1 MVTKTDDETAE
12 TPEATTAGTAEA
24 AAETPETP
32 ETPKTSKAPKTIEV
46 TKDADTADTADT
58 TDAIEATD
66 GTEADADLYDGPFAP
81 AEAVENS
88 SGAGQGAGAVVSA
101 ALGVVALSG
110 SWVATVASARESLIG
125 QLQTSQGASVAKQV
139 SEVYGDSWH
148 ATALVGGAFALL
160 ALIVGAVVLARP
172 AFGAP
177 GRPQAVWIKSV
188 AWAGVSLGALGL
200 LLAVAKYTDIL
211 MALPSASS

>member
-1 MVTKTDDETAE
+1 MVTKTDDETVETPDTAE
-12 TPEATTAGTAEA
+12 TPEATTADAPEA
-24 AAETPETP
+24 AGTPEVTQ
-32 ETPKTSKAPKTIEV
+32 V
-46 TKDADTADTADT
+46 TKETDT
-58 TDAIEATD
+58 TDAAEVTD
-66 GTEADADLYDGPFAP
+66 GTDADLDDEPFAS
-81 AEAVENS
+81 AEPVENS
-88 SGAGQGAGAVVSA
+88 SGVGQGAGAVVSA

-148 ATALVGGAFALL
+148 ATALVGGVFALL
-160 ALIVGAVVLARP
+160 ALIVAAVVLARP

-188 AWAGVSLGALGL
+188 AWAGFSLGALGL
-200 LLAVAKYTDIL
+200 ILAVAKYTDVL

>member
-1 MVTKTDDETAE
+1 MVTKTDDETTE
-12 TPEATTAGTAEA
+12 TPESTTADAAEA
-24 AAETPETP
+24 AAETPEV
-32 ETPKTSKAPKTIEV
+32 SEV
-46 TKDADTADTADT
+46 TKEAEGTDAADTPVG
-58 TDAIEATD
+58 TD
-66 GTEADADLYDGPFAP
+66 ADADLDDEPFASAAP
-81 AEAVENS
+81 VEDS

-125 QLQTSQGASVAKQV
+125 QLQTSQSASVAKQV

-148 ATALVGGAFALL
+148 ATALVGGLFALL

-188 AWAGVSLGALGL
+188 AWAGVSLGILGL

-211 MALPSASS
+211 MSLPSTSS

>member
-1 MVTKTDDETAE
+1 MVTKTDDETTE
-12 TPEATTAGTAEA
+12 TPESTTADAAEA
-24 AAETPETP
+24 AAETPEV
-32 ETPKTSKAPKTIEV
+32 SEV
-46 TKDADTADTADT
+46 TKEAEG
-58 TDAIEATD
+58 TDATD
-66 GTEADADLYDGPFAP
+66 TPVGTDADADLDDEPFASVAP
-81 AEAVENS
+81 VEDS

-125 QLQTSQGASVAKQV
+125 QLQTSQSASVAKQV

-148 ATALVGGAFALL
+148 ATALVGGLFALL

-188 AWAGVSLGALGL
+188 AWAGVSLGILGL

-211 MALPSASS
+211 MSLPSTSS

>member
-1 MVTKTDDETAE
+1 MVTKTDDETTE
-12 TPEATTAGTAEA
+12 TPESTTADAAEA
-24 AAETPETP
+24 AAETPEVG
-32 ETPKTSKAPKTIEV
+32 EV
-46 TKDADTADTADT
+46 TKEAEGTDAADTSVG
-58 TDAIEATD
+58 TD
-66 GTEADADLYDGPFAP
+66 ADADLDDEPFASAAP
-81 AEAVENS
+81 VEDS

-125 QLQTSQGASVAKQV
+125 QLQTSQSASVAKQV

-148 ATALVGGAFALL
+148 ATALVGGLFALL

-188 AWAGVSLGALGL
+188 AWAGVSLGILGL

-211 MALPSASS
+211 MSLPSTSS

>member
-1 MVTKTDDETAE
+1 MVTKTDDETTE
-12 TPEATTAGTAEA
+12 TPESTTAEAAEA
-24 AAETPETP
+24 AAETPEV
-32 ETPKTSKAPKTIEV
+32 SEV
-46 TKDADTADTADT
+46 TKEAEGTEAADTPVG
-58 TDAIEATD
+58 TD
-66 GTEADADLYDGPFAP
+66 ADADLDDEPFATAAP
-81 AEAVENS
+81 VEDS

-125 QLQTSQGASVAKQV
+125 QLQTSQSASVAKQV

-148 ATALVGGAFALL
+148 ATALVGGLFALL

-188 AWAGVSLGALGL
+188 AWAGVSLGILGL

-211 MALPSASS
+211 MSLPSTSS

>member
-12 TPEATTAGTAEA
+12 TPEATTAEA

-32 ETPKTSKAPKTIEV
+32 ETSKAPETIAV
-46 TKDADTADTADT
+46 TKDADTADT
-58 TDAIEATD
+58 TDAIEAAD
-66 GTEADADLYDGPFAP
+66 GTEADADLAADADLYDGPFAP
-81 AEAVENS
+81 AEPVENS

-188 AWAGVSLGALGL
+188 AWAGVSLGVLGL

>member
-1 MVTKTDDETAE
+1 MVTKTDDETTE
-12 TPEATTAGTAEA
+12 TPESTTAEA
-24 AAETPETP
+24 AEVAAESSEV
-32 ETPKTSKAPKTIEV
+32 IEV
-46 TKDADTADTADT
+46 TKEAEG
-58 TDAIEATD
+58 TDAAEAADAPEGTD
-66 GTEADADLYDGPFAP
+66 TNVDADLDDEPFAT
-81 AEAVENS
+81 AASVEDS

-125 QLQTSQGASVAKQV
+125 QLQTSQSASVAKQV

-148 ATALVGGAFALL
+148 ATALVGGIFALL

-188 AWAGVSLGALGL
+188 AWAGVSLGVLGL

-211 MALPSASS
+211 MALPSTSS

>member
-1 MVTKTDDETAE
+1 MVTKTDDETTE
-12 TPEATTAGTAEA
+12 TPESTTAEA
-24 AAETPETP
+24 AAGTPEV
-32 ETPKTSKAPKTIEV
+32 IEV
-46 TKDADTADTADT
+46 TK
-58 TDAIEATD
+58 EAE
-66 GTEADADLYDGPFAP
+66 GTNAVEAADAPEGTDTDLDDEQFAAAAP
-81 AEAVENS
+81 VEGS

-110 SWVATVASARESLIG
+110 SWVATVAAARESLIG
-125 QLQTSQGASVAKQV
+125 QLQTSQSANVAKQV

-148 ATALVGGAFALL
+148 ATALVGGIFALL

-188 AWAGVSLGALGL
+188 AWAGVSLGVLGL

-211 MALPSASS
+211 MALPSTSS

>member
-1 MVTKTDDETAE
+1 MVTKTDDETTE
-12 TPEATTAGTAEA
+12 TPESTTAEA
-24 AAETPETP
+24 AEVAAE
-32 ETPKTSKAPKTIEV
+32 SSEV
-46 TKDADTADTADT
+46 
-58 TDAIEATD
+58 IEATKEAE
-66 GTEADADLYDGPFAP
+66 GTDAAEAADAPEGADTDFDDEPFASGAP
-81 AEAVENS
+81 VEDS

-148 ATALVGGAFALL
+148 ATALVGGIFALL

-188 AWAGVSLGALGL
+188 AWAGVSLGILGL

-211 MALPSASS
+211 MALPSTSS

>member
-1 MVTKTDDETAE
+1 MVTKTDDETTETSESTAAE
-12 TPEATTAGTAEA
+12 AAEA
-24 AAETPETP
+24 AAETPE
-32 ETPKTSKAPKTIEV
+32 AIEV
-46 TKDADTADTADT
+46 TKEAEDT
-58 TDAIEATD
+58 TTAEAADAPEGAD
-66 GTEADADLYDGPFAP
+66 ADADLDDEPFETAAP
-81 AEAVENS
+81 GEDS

-125 QLQTSQGASVAKQV
+125 QLQTSQSASVAKQV
-139 SEVYGDSWH
+139 SAVYGDSWH
-148 ATALVGGAFALL
+148 ATALVGGIFALL

-188 AWAGVSLGALGL
+188 AWAGVSLGVLGL

-211 MALPSASS
+211 MALPSTSS

>member
-1 MVTKTDDETAE
+1 MVTKTDDETTE
-12 TPEATTAGTAEA
+12 TPESTTAEA
-24 AAETPETP
+24 AAETPEV
-32 ETPKTSKAPKTIEV
+32 IEV
-46 TKDADTADTADT
+46 TKEAEG
-58 TDAIEATD
+58 TDAAEAAD
-66 GTEADADLYDGPFAP
+66 APEGTDADLDDEQFAIAAP
-81 AEAVENS
+81 GEDS

-125 QLQTSQGASVAKQV
+125 QLQTSQSASVAKQV

-148 ATALVGGAFALL
+148 ATALVGGIFALL

-177 GRPQAVWIKSV
+177 GKPQAVWIKSV
-188 AWAGVSLGALGL
+188 AWAGVSLGVLGL

-211 MALPSASS
+211 MALPSTSS

>member
-1 MVTKTDDETAE
+1 MVTKTDDETTE
-12 TPEATTAGTAEA
+12 TPESTTAEAAEA
-24 AAETPETP
+24 AAETPEV
-32 ETPKTSKAPKTIEV
+32 SEV
-46 TKDADTADTADT
+46 TKEAEGTDAADTPVG
-58 TDAIEATD
+58 TD
-66 GTEADADLYDGPFAP
+66 ADADLDDEPFAT
-81 AEAVENS
+81 AVPVEDS

-125 QLQTSQGASVAKQV
+125 QLQTSQSASVAKQV

-148 ATALVGGAFALL
+148 ATALVGGLFALL

-188 AWAGVSLGALGL
+188 AWAGVSLGILGL

-211 MALPSASS
+211 MSLPSTSS

>member
-1 MVTKTDDETAE
+1 MVTKTDDETTE
-12 TPEATTAGTAEA
+12 TPESTTAEA
-24 AAETPETP
+24 AAGTPEV
-32 ETPKTSKAPKTIEV
+32 IEV
-46 TKDADTADTADT
+46 TKEAEG
-58 TDAIEATD
+58 TDAVEAAD
-66 GTEADADLYDGPFAP
+66 APEGTDADLDDEQFATAAP
-81 AEAVENS
+81 VEDS

-125 QLQTSQGASVAKQV
+125 QLQTSQSASVAKQV

-148 ATALVGGAFALL
+148 ATALVGGIFALL

-188 AWAGVSLGALGL
+188 AWAGVSLGVLGL

-211 MALPSASS
+211 MALPSTSS

>member
-1 MVTKTDDETAE
+1 MVTKTDDETTE
-12 TPEATTAGTAEA
+12 TPESTTADAAEA
-24 AAETPETP
+24 AAETPEV
-32 ETPKTSKAPKTIEV
+32 SEV
-46 TKDADTADTADT
+46 TKEAEGTDAADTPVGTDT
-58 TDAIEATD
+58 
-66 GTEADADLYDGPFAP
+66 DADLDDEPFASAAP
-81 AEAVENS
+81 VEDS

-125 QLQTSQGASVAKQV
+125 QLQTSQSASVAKQV

-148 ATALVGGAFALL
+148 ATALVGGLFALL

-188 AWAGVSLGALGL
+188 AWAGVSLGILGL

-211 MALPSASS
+211 MSLPSTSS

>member
-1 MVTKTDDETAE
+1 MVTKTDDETTE
-12 TPEATTAGTAEA
+12 TPESTTAEA
-24 AAETPETP
+24 AEVAAESSEV
-32 ETPKTSKAPKTIEV
+32 IEV
-46 TKDADTADTADT
+46 TKEAEG
-58 TDAIEATD
+58 TDAAEAADAPEGTD
-66 GTEADADLYDGPFAP
+66 ANADADLDDEPFATAAP
-81 AEAVENS
+81 VEDS

-125 QLQTSQGASVAKQV
+125 QLQTSQSASVAKQV

-148 ATALVGGAFALL
+148 ATALVGGIFALL

-188 AWAGVSLGALGL
+188 AWAGVSLGVLGL

-211 MALPSASS
+211 MALPSTSS

>member
-1 MVTKTDDETAE
+1 MVTKTDDEKTE
-12 TPEATTAGTAEA
+12 TPESTTADAAEA
-24 AAETPETP
+24 AAETPEV
-32 ETPKTSKAPKTIEV
+32 SEV
-46 TKDADTADTADT
+46 TKEAEGTDAADTPVG
-58 TDAIEATD
+58 TD
-66 GTEADADLYDGPFAP
+66 ADADLDDEPFASAAP
-81 AEAVENS
+81 VEDS

-125 QLQTSQGASVAKQV
+125 QLQTSQSASVAKQV

-148 ATALVGGAFALL
+148 ATALVGGLFALL

-188 AWAGVSLGALGL
+188 AWAGVSLGILGL

-211 MALPSASS
+211 MSLPSTSS

>member
-1 MVTKTDDETAE
+1 MVTKTDDETTE
-12 TPEATTAGTAEA
+12 TPESTTAEA
-24 AAETPETP
+24 AEVAAE
-32 ETPKTSKAPKTIEV
+32 SSEV
-46 TKDADTADTADT
+46 
-58 TDAIEATD
+58 IEATKEAE
-66 GTEADADLYDGPFAP
+66 GTDAAEAADAPEGADTDLDDEAFASGAP
-81 AEAVENS
+81 VEDS

-148 ATALVGGAFALL
+148 ATALVGGIFALL

-188 AWAGVSLGALGL
+188 AWAGVSLGILGL

-211 MALPSASS
+211 MALPSTSS

>member
-1 MVTKTDDETAE
+1 MVTKTDDETTETSESTTAE
-12 TPEATTAGTAEA
+12 TPEA
-24 AAETPETP
+24 
-32 ETPKTSKAPKTIEV
+32 IEV
-46 TKDADTADTADT
+46 TKEAEDT
-58 TDAIEATD
+58 TTAKAADAPEGTD
-66 GTEADADLYDGPFAP
+66 ADADLDDEPFETAAP
-81 AEAVENS
+81 GEDS

-125 QLQTSQGASVAKQV
+125 QLQTSQSASVAKQV

-148 ATALVGGAFALL
+148 ATALVGGIFALL

-188 AWAGVSLGALGL
+188 AWAGVSLGVLGL

-211 MALPSASS
+211 MALPSTSS

>member
-1 MVTKTDDETAE
+1 MVTKTDDETTE
-12 TPEATTAGTAEA
+12 TSESTTAEA
-24 AAETPETP
+24 AAETPE
-32 ETPKTSKAPKTIEV
+32 AIEV
-46 TKDADTADTADT
+46 TKEAEDT
-58 TDAIEATD
+58 TTAEAADAPEGTD
-66 GTEADADLYDGPFAP
+66 ADADLDDEPFETAAP
-81 AEAVENS
+81 GEDS

-125 QLQTSQGASVAKQV
+125 QLQTSQSASVAKQV

-148 ATALVGGAFALL
+148 ATALVGGIFALL

-188 AWAGVSLGALGL
+188 AWAGVSLGVLGL

-211 MALPSASS
+211 MALPSTSS

>member
-1 MVTKTDDETAE
+1 MVTKTDDETTE
-12 TPEATTAGTAEA
+12 TPESTTADAAEA
-24 AAETPETP
+24 AAETPEVG
-32 ETPKTSKAPKTIEV
+32 EV
-46 TKDADTADTADT
+46 TKEAEGTDAADTPVG
-58 TDAIEATD
+58 TD
-66 GTEADADLYDGPFAP
+66 ADADLDDEPFASAAP
-81 AEAVENS
+81 VEDS

-125 QLQTSQGASVAKQV
+125 QLQTSQSASVAKQV

-148 ATALVGGAFALL
+148 ATALVGGLFALL

-188 AWAGVSLGALGL
+188 AWAGVSLGILGL

-211 MALPSASS
+211 MSLPSTSS

>member
-1 MVTKTDDETAE
+1 MVTKTED
-12 TPEATTAGTAEA
+12 ATTEAVDASEAAGTNESA
-24 AAETPETP
+24 ATTEGSTGTTKTTKSPEITDESGLDP
-32 ETPKTSKAPKTIEV
+32 ELSDDLSDDPNDDV
-46 TKDADTADTADT
+46 DDALDDDT
-58 TDAIEATD
+58 
-66 GTEADADLYDGPFAP
+66 LPP
-81 AEAVENS
+81 AESAT
-88 SGAGQGAGAVVSA
+88 GAAQGAGAVVSA

-125 QLQTSQGASVAKQV
+125 QLQTSQSASVSKQV

-148 ATALVGGAFALL
+148 ATALVGGIFALL

-188 AWAGVSLGALGL
+188 AWAGVSLGVLGL

>member
-1 MVTKTDDETAE
+1 MVTKTDDETTE
-12 TPEATTAGTAEA
+12 TSESTTAEAAEA
-24 AAETPETP
+24 AAETPE
-32 ETPKTSKAPKTIEV
+32 AIEV
-46 TKDADTADTADT
+46 TKEAEDTTTAEAADVPEGTDADPDDEPFETAAHGED
-58 TDAIEATD
+58 
-66 GTEADADLYDGPFAP
+66 
-81 AEAVENS
+81 S

-125 QLQTSQGASVAKQV
+125 QLQTSQSASVAKQV

-148 ATALVGGAFALL
+148 ATALVGGIFALL

-188 AWAGVSLGALGL
+188 AWAGVSLGVLGL

-211 MALPSASS
+211 MALPSTSS